1 MSDAGEFA
9 HDLFDCSS
17 GYGIRPLI
25 PEPGRLV
32 WSETADDAQDDME
45 DHVELRGRGLLQR
58 TLHSGLLA
66 SDFLKATGLEEKVD
80 LIIAEADPHAKFST
94 AP

>member
-25 PEPGRLV
+25 PAPGRLV
-32 WSETADDAQDDME
+32 WSETGDEAQDDME

-58 TLHSGLLA
+58 TLHSGLSA

-80 LIIAEADPHAKFST
+80 LIIAEASSHAKFST